1 MTIEIK
7 VPLKG
12 DKMLHKNSTFT
23 GYKINRELTHSEYG
37 NGLQNNT
44 DVFQDTIYLKDEQD
58 ENEQMKLKILTNIFL
73 DPRMRVVEPKVI
85 VKNCTIILHGI
96 VDSYWKKALI
106 EQSVADE
113 AGYMYVENNLTV
125 IPIYHD

>member
-1 MTIEIK
+1 
-7 VPLKG
+7 
-12 DKMLHKNSTFT
+12 MLHKNSTFT